1 MPTDAVSLPKA
12 WPNHV
17 RSAILQVVSL
27 AHFAIAYARG
37 WTANA
42 INPRAR
48 QASEIDRLGTQ
59 VAMLQEQTRIK
70 DARMGAIRP
79 QQQPHYSPALR
90 MAILELKA
98 ARGHSPTCPGQL
110 EGLAQED
117 GCGID
122 QTQHSGGR

>member
-1 MPTDAVSLPKA
+1 MPIDSVSLPKA
-12 WPNHV
+12 WPDHV

-27 AHFAIAYARG
+27 VHFAITYARG

-48 QASEIDRLGTQ
+48 QASEIDRLRAQ

-79 QQQPHYSPALR
+79 QRRRHYSPALR

-98 ARGHSPTCPGQL
+98 ARGWS
-110 EGLAQED
+110 LAQVARAFLVEPKT
-117 GCGID
+117 IAA
-122 QTQHSGGR
+122 